1 MMNFN
6 QVNEKISSN
15 GYRRRAGVRKFYDD
29 DYNLIK
35 AYDYEHRKKAD
46 MFTVYTNEFDSV
58 EYIEFTKIIMNRETG
73 GISQQVFKIDTF
85 SGLAKYL

>member
-1 MMNFN
+1 
-6 QVNEKISSN
+6 
-15 GYRRRAGVRKFYDD
+15 
-29 DYNLIK
+29 
-35 AYDYEHRKKAD
+35 